1 MRNYNY
7 LNLSTDRKLDL
18 FKHFPMYGVPC
29 RGLKFSFGTAPNGT
43 DRIDP
48 NVLLYTMW
56 TLYSWRDLV
65 YRAIT
70 EYHCSLHATH
80 IMNYELL
87 LLLLVV
93 VLCFRCPR
101 EPQPLW
107 CDHNA
112 TPRTH
117 MAYTQD
123 QAHNDCKSLYVKA
136 KQIALCNV
144 NSVTWMSVSTHNPC
158 KASTSSIIVTS
169 LWLQNKVET
178 LLEFAIVLFV
188 SLQTKLSSE
197 RMIKTIPSTLIV

>member
-1 MRNYNY
+1 MFHAEVSNSHLAQHRTE
-7 LNLSTDRKLDL
+7 LIELIQ
-18 FKHFPMYGVPC
+18 MYYCILCGH
-29 RGLKFSFGTAPNGT
+29 
-43 DRIDP
+43 
-48 NVLLYTMW
+48 YTVGEI
-56 TLYSWRDLV
+56 LV

-80 IMNYELL
+80 IMIYELL

-107 CDHNA
+107 CDHKA

-178 LLEFAIVLFV
+178 FAIVLFV